1 MSGDVKTGEN
11 GAGIALDGVRLRL
24 GTQDFDFDMALPAG
38 RIIAVTGPSGSGKT
52 TLLNLLSGFETPDRG
67 RIVLAGQDVTAF
79 HPSERPVS
87 LVFQDNNLF
96 SHLDLFTNIG
106 LGISPR
112 FALSSADRDRISA
125 ALARVGLAGFEKR
138 LPPSLSGGERQ
149 RAAFA
154 RALVRN
160 RPVLLLDEP
169 FAALDPSL
177 RQSMAALL
185 QTLHDD
191 TGNTVLLVTHD
202 PAEVRRLADHALF
215 VSQGRVA
222 LSAPVEEFLAHRDIP
237 EVLDFLGS

>member
-1 MSGDVKTGEN
+1 MSGEAG
-11 GAGIALDGVRLRL
+11 GGIALDGVRLRL
-24 GTQDFDFDMALPAG
+24 GTQDFDFDTVLPAG

-52 TLLNLLSGFETPDRG
+52 TLLNLLAGFETPDRG
-67 RIVLAGQDVTAF
+67 RVLLAGQDVTAL

-112 FALSSADRDRISA
+112 FALTAADRTRISA
-125 ALARVGLAGFEKR
+125 ALARVGLEGFERR

-160 RPVLLLDEP
+160 RPILLLDEP

-177 RQSMAALL
+177 RQSMATLLLAL
-185 QTLHDD
+185 HRD

-202 PAEVRRLADHALF
+202 PAELRRLADHAVF
-215 VSQGRVA
+215 VTQGRIA
-222 LSAPVEEFLAHRDIP
+222 LSAPVEEFLKHRDIP

>member
-38 RIIAVTGPSGSGKT
+38 KIIAVTGPSGSGKT
-52 TLLNLLSGFETPDRG
+52 TLLNLLAGFETPDRG
-67 RIVLAGQDVTAF
+67 RVLLAGQDVTAL

-185 QTLHDD
+185 QALHDD

-215 VSQGRVA
+215 VSQGRIA
-222 LSAPVEEFLAHRDIP
+222 LSAPVDAFLAHRNIP

>member
-1 MSGDVKTGEN
+1 MSGKAG
-11 GAGIALDGVRLRL
+11 GGIALDGVRLRL
-24 GTQDFDFDMALPAG
+24 GTQDFDFDTVLPAG

-52 TLLNLLSGFETPDRG
+52 TLLNLLAGFETPDRG
-67 RIVLAGQDVTAF
+67 RVVLAGQDVTAL

-112 FALSSADRDRISA
+112 FSLSDSDRTRISA
-125 ALARVGLAGFEKR
+125 ALARVGLEGFEKR

-160 RPVLLLDEP
+160 RPILLLDEP

-177 RQSMAALL
+177 RQSMATLLLAL
-185 QTLHDD
+185 QRD

-202 PAEVRRLADHALF
+202 PAELRRLADHAVF
-215 VSQGRVA
+215 VTQGRIA
-222 LSAPVEEFLAHRDIP
+222 LSAPVGEFLEHRDIP

>member
-24 GTQDFDFDMALPAG
+24 GTQDFDFDTVLPAG

-52 TLLNLLSGFETPDRG
+52 TLLNLLAGFETPDRG
-67 RIVLAGQDVTAF
+67 RVVLAGEDVTTL

-202 PAEVRRLADHALF
+202 PAEVRRLADHAVF
-215 VSQGRVA
+215 VAQGRIA

>member
-1 MSGDVKTGEN
+1 MSGE
-11 GAGIALDGVRLRL
+11 AGGDIALDGVRLQL
-24 GTQDFDFDMALPAG
+24 GTQEFDFHATLPAG
-38 RIIAVTGPSGSGKT
+38 KIIAVTGPSGSGKT
-52 TLLNLLSGFETPDRG
+52 TLLNLLAGFETPDRG
-67 RIVLAGQDVTAF
+67 RVVLAGQDVTAL

-112 FALSSADRDRISA
+112 FSLSAADRTRISA
-125 ALARVGLAGFEKR
+125 ALARVGLEGFEKR

-160 RPVLLLDEP
+160 RPILLLDEP

-177 RQSMAALL
+177 RQSMATLL
-185 QTLHDD
+185 LTLHRD

-202 PAEVRRLADHALF
+202 PVELRRLADHAVF
-215 VSQGRVA
+215 VTQGRIA
-222 LSAPVEEFLAHRDIP
+222 LSASVDEFLAHRDIP